1 MTAISNQFSGYAH
14 PMRKL
19 PILSAFTHAVKSTW
33 NNLPF
38 AFHVSWPWLLL
49 LIPVSIWGETEMPTF
64 DVLAATPAQQA
75 EMNAFI
81 LKTYVSGFVS
91 MVIYASIAISWH
103 LYILKDEVPQGLSR
117 LRFDRMVWRY
127 FGNSILVVLFATLAL
142 FPLVLAMVG
151 FGTMA
156 GLSPQ
161 GIVNAVVVAAVLI
174 ALPVTYRMSVK
185 LPAIALGRREFT
197 FGDAWNAT
205 RGNSLQLI
213 GLGLMAVFVAVM
225 TGMTLGLL
233 QDAVGNIAGDVLKWP
248 FVLIRQLAGWVLA
261 IFAITMLTSLYGFF
275 VEKRDF

>member
-1 MTAISNQFSGYAH
+1 
-14 PMRKL
+14 MRKL
-19 PILSAFTHAVKSTW
+19 PILAAFIHAVKSTW
-33 NNLPF
+33 HNLPF

-49 LIPVSIWGETEMPTF
+49 LIPVSIWGETAMPTF

-161 GIVNAVVVAAVLI
+161 GIVNVVVVAAVLI

-185 LPAIALGRREFT
+185 LPAIALGRRDFT

-233 QDAVGNIAGDVLKWP
+233 QDAIGNFAGDVLKWP

-261 IFAITMLTSLYGFF
+261 VFAITLLTSLYGFF